1 MLNIA
6 ICDDDKLFLERL
18 SDLITNEAKQKQYS
32 IKIYKTDNSIEFAKQ
47 IEKNR
52 YDVIILDI
60 EMPELNGFD
69 IADSYKGKSKIVFV
83 TNHQELVFD
92 SFKYHPYNFI
102 RKDRIEDITEA
113 LSELMRID
121 CRKMLSITETVKKT
135 YILLE
140 DIVYIN
146 TNKNYVYINCEN
158 EIYKFRITIKDI
170 LNKLDNR
177 FVQINSGE
185 IVNTAYIKR
194 ISGRE
199 LTVSGSDGNEKSFVI
214 AQSKYQKVVDAFLQ
228 GDEQ

>member
-1 MLNIA
+1 MVNIA
-6 ICDDDKLFLERL
+6 ICDDDKLFLEKL
-18 SDLITNEAKQKQYS
+18 SDLITNEAKLKQYR

-102 RKDRIEDITEA
+102 RKDRIEDFHEV
-113 LSELMRID
+113 LSDLMQVHNKNTLLIN
-121 CRKMLSITETVKKT
+121 ETVEKT

-140 DIVYIN
+140 DIVYIH
-146 TNKNYVYINCEN
+146 TNKNYVYITCKSKT
-158 EIYKFRITIKDI
+158 YKFRITIKDI
-170 LNKLDNR
+170 LNKLDER

-185 IVNTAYIKR
+185 IVNVLYIKR
-194 ISGRE
+194 ISGKD
-199 LTVSGSDGNEKSFVI
+199 LVI
-214 AQSKYQKVVDAFLQ
+214 GTEDWEDIVLSISYSKYKNVVSVFLQ